1 MESLCGWGVNR
12 FGFSWVRV
20 CGNGENEA
28 VSNKSQIQ
36 YSKIGVLSVAH
47 TMNDLY
53 SNYLPQL
60 FPFLIVLSPGFTAT
74 RAAILISAFTITSSF
89 VQPLFGYFLDRRG
102 KRWLVH
108 VGTLWMAIMLSMT
121 GWVGNYWIMVA
132 LAALAGL
139 GTAAFH
145 PQASTMVNV
154 LSGEHKAVML
164 STFVAF
170 GNVGFAL
177 GPLLLVPLF
186 EMYGLQATAIT
197 VIPGILV
204 AVLLFFF
211 APRNSAL
218 SGTVPEFS
226 EVLHSL
232 KSAKKELVAII
243 SVIAIRSLSYTG
255 MLAMLP
261 LYFKSQN
268 LSNIAASH
276 LLTIMLFSGAIGG
289 VLGGFL
295 SDYYGRKRLI
305 VGSLVISTPLF
316 FAFFYTQGIT
326 SMLFLALAGAA
337 LLSSF
342 AVTVVAAQEAIPDNK
357 ALAAGLTM
365 GFAGG
370 IGGLAV
376 ILIGRIAD
384 VWGLPSAVFV
394 IFLLPLVA
402 GMVALL
408 MKSRP
413 AARLQRLE
421 A

>member
-1 MESLCGWGVNR
+1 MDD
-12 FGFSWVRV
+12 
-20 CGNGENEA
+20 
-28 VSNKSQIQ
+28 KSEIQ
-36 YSKIGVLSVAH
+36 YTKIGVLSVAH
-47 TMNDLY
+47 TLNDLY

-60 FPFLIVLSPGFTAT
+60 FPFLVVLSPGFTAT
-74 RAAILISAFTITSSF
+74 RATILVSAFTLTSSLI
-89 VQPLFGYFLDRRG
+89 QPMFGYFLDRQG

-121 GWVGNYWIMVA
+121 GLVENYWAIVV

-186 EMYGLQATAIT
+186 EAYGLHATAIT

-204 AVLLFFF
+204 AILLFFY
-211 APRNSAL
+211 APRDNIL
-218 SGTVPEFS
+218 SGAVPDFS
-226 EVLHSL
+226 EVLCSL
-232 KSAKKELVAII
+232 KASKKELVAII

-255 MLAMLP
+255 MLALLP

-268 LSNIAASH
+268 LSNVAASH
-276 LLTIMLFSGAIGG
+276 LLTIMLFAGAMGG
-289 VLGGFL
+289 VVGGFL
-295 SDYYGRKRLI
+295 SDFYGRKRLI
-305 VGSLVISTPLF
+305 VGSLVLSTPLF
-316 FAFFYTQGIT
+316 FAFFYTQGVL
-326 SMLFLALAGAA
+326 SMLFLALAGAT

-342 AVTVVAAQEAIPDNK
+342 SVTVIAAQEAIPDNK

-370 IGGLAV
+370 VGGLAV
-376 ILIGRIAD
+376 ILIGRIGD
-384 VWGLPSAVFV
+384 IWGLASAIFV

-402 GMVALL
+402 GLAALL

-413 AARLQRLE
+413 ASRLQRST
-421 A
+421 AG